1 MKLPIDFEEKVK
13 LPPPANG
20 AGYPYQLSA
29 KDLMDNF
36 KYAALQV
43 DTDSGLYERKNPDG
57 SRIVS
62 LEGSGVS
69 GSRTLKDV
77 NGNIAWQIVWVNGII
92 ISTGNEEY
100 QDVCECS
107 SSTSSMP

>member
-43 DTDSGLYERKNPDG
+43 DTDSGLAEIKNSDG
-57 SRIVS
+57 TRTVS
-62 LEGSGVS
+62 LEGSGAS
-69 GSRTLKDV
+69 GSRTLRDV
-77 NGNIAWQIVWVNGII
+77 DGNIAWQILWVNGLI

-100 QDVCECS
+100 QDVCDCDNNS
-107 SSTSSMP
+107 SI